1 MSKPTVTENFF
12 KNINFDWLQS
22 NPIPGEQTRWNNFM
36 VLRET
41 NQSRLKEI
49 LESHNS
55 TEEQKKLNILWTKG
69 NDSTALNEMNIVNIL
84 NTNIKDLNEL
94 LLHRMEYGMMH
105 LFSISSYTD
114 MKDSTRNIIYFGPA
128 GLGLPDRDY
137 FLLDSMQDKQ
147 ASYKEYLQTFLSHCN
162 IDEDYTTIYEF
173 EKNVA
178 TVHLPKADCRDPH
191 KIYNLYTYDE
201 LVDQFPGIK
210 WASIFERFKLP
221 TNDKIVVSQPLFF
234 KHLSEHMVKCY
245 QDSDMMKSM
254 MNYMKYRFAK
264 SVCTLI
270 DDKSYNIYFDFYCKT
285 LLGQKE
291 QKPRWKRVVESI
303 DGTLGEVLSKVYV
316 QKYFGEDQKNSCKKM
331 IDEIVTTYKERIQ
344 NLDWMSDATKE
355 KAHHKLSKFNVKI
368 GYPDKWTDFSTL
380 VVYDSKSYY
389 ENMLE
394 CYKWSMEDSMSKA
407 YKPVDKLEWHMNAH
421 DVNAYY
427 SPTMNEIVF
436 PAGILQAPFYSI
448 NQTLAENLGGIGAV
462 IGHEITH
469 GFDDK
474 GCMFDAEGNL
484 NNWWTEEDTKHFNE
498 RSKKMEDLFSSFDY
512 FGINVNGKLT
522 LGENIADLGGV
533 TLSLKT
539 LERLLCSK
547 NGIPLIKTLNENF
560 IGDPHL
566 TKNCDRLL
574 NNETKCL
581 FEQWAKVWR
590 CNITDDHLKNQ
601 LLTDPHSPAELRVNG
616 ILCNL
621 DEFYQSYDIKEG
633 DKMYV
638 NPSLRSKIW

>member
-1 MSKPTVTENFF
+1 MSKPTITENFF

-69 NDSTALNEMNIVNIL
+69 NDSTVLNEMNIVNIL
-84 NTNIKDLNEL
+84 NTNSTSTTTNTNDLNEL

-245 QDSDMMKSM
+245 MDSDTMKSM

-291 QKPRWKRVVESI
+291 QKPRWKRVLQVV
-303 DGTLGEVLSKVYV
+303 DGSVGDQLGKMYTD
-316 QKYFGEDQKNSCKKM
+316 KYFTADAKKRM
-331 IDEIVTTYKERIQ
+331 LELVNNLEAAYENRIN
-344 NLDWMSDATKE
+344 NLDWMSDSTK
-355 KAHHKLSKFNVKI
+355 
-368 GYPDKWTDFSTL
+368 
-380 VVYDSKSYY
+380 
-389 ENMLE
+389 
-394 CYKWSMEDSMSKA
+394 SKA
-407 YKPVDKLEWHMNAH
+407 KD
-421 DVNAYY
+421 
-427 SPTMNEIVF
+427 
-436 PAGILQAPFYSI
+436 
-448 NQTLAENLGGIGAV
+448 
-462 IGHEITH
+462 
-469 GFDDK
+469 
-474 GCMFDAEGNL
+474 
-484 NNWWTEEDTKHFNE
+484 
-498 RSKKMEDLFSSFDY
+498 
-512 FGINVNGKLT
+512 
-522 LGENIADLGGV
+522 
-533 TLSLKT
+533 
-539 LERLLCSK
+539 
-547 NGIPLIKTLNENF
+547 
-560 IGDPHL
+560 
-566 TKNCDRLL
+566 
-574 NNETKCL
+574 
-581 FEQWAKVWR
+581 
-590 CNITDDHLKNQ
+590 
-601 LLTDPHSPAELRVNG
+601 
-616 ILCNL
+616 
-621 DEFYQSYDIKEG
+621 
-633 DKMYV
+633 
-638 NPSLRSKIW
+638 